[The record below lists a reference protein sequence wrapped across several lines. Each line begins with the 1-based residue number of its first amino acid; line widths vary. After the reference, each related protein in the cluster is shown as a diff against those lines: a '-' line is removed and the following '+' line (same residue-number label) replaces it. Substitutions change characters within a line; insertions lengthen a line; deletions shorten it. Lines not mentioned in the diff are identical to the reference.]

1 MIQVQVVNN
10 AKFSA
15 KGQTLGSQAIR
26 IASQML
32 FTLTIPSMQRD
43 SNSDHFPIAELQ
55 VAVAT
60 CHLVFSS
67 STTNSAFHQP
77 NKDHFSNSSLGF
89 SGYPHYLSKATQ
101 GVAAEG
107 RSKNLLFLLL

>member
-1 MIQVQVVNN
+1 MLGIQTCKACRVANTPVLLPLALMIQVQVVNN

-43 SNSDHFPIAELQ
+43 SNSDHFPIAGMICNFTIHEI
-55 VAVAT
+55 
-60 CHLVFSS
+60 
-67 STTNSAFHQP
+67 
-77 NKDHFSNSSLGF
+77 
-89 SGYPHYLSKATQ
+89 Q
-101 GVAAEG
+101 GQ
-107 RSKNLLFLLL
+107 